1 MNRTC
6 ISIGMLL
13 VIFYIACTHGLE
25 CYQHDYCLNTCE
37 ELSNTIVQ
45 CTQEN
50 SRCWK
55 FTTPLGTKRG
65 CGDYRCR
72 IQASIGLINTANVC
86 CSSNL
91 CNSSIRIKLT
101 TIAIVFTSLITFMY
115 AREALECYSHSV
127 CSQNC
132 LQLTNTI
139 TSCTGD
145 DNRCYKVAFP
155 GGVIRGCAKEQ
166 CAIQVDAHSIL
177 ASVCCENDLCNLAIT
192 SKLTFSTLF
201 MIMESTPKQL
211 PPIYGYLSHPLLPLQ
226 KALEPIAIQINQLD
240 RYSKIAEN
248 ECRFPS
254 DHDLTRD
261 GSAAIYL
268 YTIEWGDEFT
278 WRTISSCAISVNII
292 KDFVGPN
299 STLFLIEAVNG
310 KTISRYTN
318 FPSKNEVIL
327 CPGTRFRVVSDP
339 LDEATMHV
347 VHLVEITDETGD
359 QIASSFDRT
368 SAIPASNN
376 ASVQTATT
384 LESSEVKTL
393 TDQWGNRYE

>member
-1 MNRTC
+1 MKSMILLT
-6 ISIGMLL
+6 ILL
-13 VIFYIACTHGLE
+13 VTCVTH
-25 CYQHDYCLNTCE
+25 
-37 ELSNTIVQ
+37 S
-45 CTQEN
+45 
-50 SRCWK
+50 
-55 FTTPLGTKRG
+55 
-65 CGDYRCR
+65 
-72 IQASIGLINTANVC
+72 
-86 CSSNL
+86 
-91 CNSSIRIKLT
+91 
-101 TIAIVFTSLITFMY
+101 
-115 AREALECYSHSV
+115 EALECYSHSV

-268 YTIEWGDEFT
+268 YTIEWDIAKNFKKGDEFT

-368 SAIPASNN
+368 SAMPASNN

-384 LESSEVKTL
+384 IESSEVKTL